1 VVVYLL
7 IDETDKEILSVLKDN
22 ARMPFLDIAKQ
33 LKISESTIRKRVSNL
48 ENRGVIKKYSAVIEP
63 SKIGY
68 GSVAIVGIDAKAEKF
83 LSVAKK
89 LTEYDNVKFVS
100 TSSGDHMII
109 AEIWMERA
117 SELRD
122 FITNTIEKMD
132 GVTRTCPA
140 ILNERLK
147 ES

>member
-1 VVVYLL
+1 M
-7 IDETDKEILSVLKDN
+7 IDETDNEILGILKNN
-22 ARMPFLDIAKQ
+22 ARMPFLEIARN
-33 LKISESTIRKRVSNL
+33 LRISESTVRKRVNDMEKS
-48 ENRGVIKKYSAVIEP
+48 GVIKKYSTVIDP

-68 GSVAIVGIDAKAEKF
+68 GSVAIVGIDVKAEKF
-83 LSVAKK
+83 LNVAKK

-100 TSSGDHMII
+100 TSTGDHMIM
-109 AEIWMERA
+109 AEIWMEKS

-132 GVTRTCPA
+132 GMTRTCPA

-147 ES
+147 EV

>member
-1 VVVYLL
+1 VVYL
-7 IDETDKEILSVLKDN
+7 IDDTDKEILDILRN
-22 ARMPFLDIAKQ
+22 NGRMPFLEIAKK
-33 LKISESTIRKRVSNL
+33 LKISESTIRKRVKDM
-48 ENRGVIKKYSAVIEP
+48 ENAGVIKKYSAVIEP

-68 GSVAIVGIDAKAEKF
+68 GSVAIVGIDVKAEKF

-89 LTEYDNVKFVS
+89 LTEHDNVKFVS
-100 TSSGDHMII
+100 TSTGDHMIM

-117 SELRD
+117 SELRE

-147 ES
+147 EA

>member
-1 VVVYLL
+1 MVVYLL